1 MHANTISQRCLL
13 PLLADIHSRR
23 LTTLL
28 EAVASC
34 VRGAA
39 LSLTDIGRRFA
50 GTGLLCHKRDFS
62 PRCRSLSERRR
73 GLGWTSR

>member
-28 EAVASC
+28 EAAASC
-34 VRGAA
+34 VSGPA

-50 GTGLLCHKRDFS
+50 GTGLLRHKTDFS
-62 PRCRSLSERRR
+62 SRSHSLSDRRR
-73 GLGWTSR
+73 GLGWTPW